1 MIGHNL
7 LEFDRPFLE
16 KAAQRAGVDPPHL
29 PSCVDSLH
37 LATLVDVAMPNRSL
51 ADLTHQFNIVH
62 QEPHRALADATATAG
77 VVRAMLDAID
87 VNEPSWQLAIGV
99 LEAFDH
105 PLMSLLPQLTATP
118 ICPC

>member
-1 MIGHNL
+1 
-7 LEFDRPFLE
+7 
-16 KAAQRAGVDPPHL
+16 
-29 PSCVDSLH
+29 
-37 LATLVDVAMPNRSL
+37 MPNRSL